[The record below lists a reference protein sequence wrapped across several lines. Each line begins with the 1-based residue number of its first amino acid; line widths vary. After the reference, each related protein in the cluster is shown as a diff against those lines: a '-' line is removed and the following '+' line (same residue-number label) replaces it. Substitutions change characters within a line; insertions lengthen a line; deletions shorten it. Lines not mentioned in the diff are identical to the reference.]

1 MHAYCTYCSAEK
13 KETETPIPAVERYK
27 SARIQ
32 TVFSL
37 AKAQGIKFLILSG
50 SYGLLEATDKI
61 DFYDHLLLKHEVEKK
76 ALFVSAQLKEK
87 KISKIIFY
95 TNSVVQDPNL
105 KPYIRCIKIACT
117 QVKVILELKRCSF
130 KD

>member
-1 MHAYCTYCSAEK
+1 MFAYCTYCSAEK
-13 KETETPIPAVERYK
+13 KETKTPILAVDRYK

-37 AKAQGIKFLILSG
+37 AKAQGIKFLILSE

-61 DFYDHLLLKHEVEKK
+61 DFYDHLLLEHEVEKK

-87 KISKIIFY
+87 KISKIIFF
-95 TNSVVQDPNL
+95 TNSVIQDPNL
-105 KPYIRCIKIACT
+105 KPYIRCIKISCT
-117 QVKVILELKRCSF
+117 RAEVILELKRCSF
-130 KD
+130 ED

>member
-1 MHAYCTYCSAEK
+1 MFAYCTYCSAEK
-13 KETETPIPAVERYK
+13 KETKTPILAVDRYK

-37 AKAQGIKFLILSG
+37 AKAQGIKFLILSE

-61 DFYDHLLLKHEVEKK
+61 DFYDHLLLEHEVEKK

-87 KISKIIFY
+87 KI
-95 TNSVVQDPNL
+95 
-105 KPYIRCIKIACT
+105 
-117 QVKVILELKRCSF
+117 
-130 KD
+130 

>member
-13 KETETPIPAVERYK
+13 KETEIPIPAVERYK
-27 SARIQ
+27 STRIQ

-37 AKAQGIKFLILSG
+37 AKEQGIKFLILSG

-61 DFYDHLLLKHEVEKK
+61 DCYNHLLLEHEVEEK
-76 ALFVSAQLKEK
+76 ALLVSAQLKEK
-87 KISKIIFY
+87 KIANIIFY
-95 TNSVVQDPNL
+95 TNSVIQDQNL

-117 QVKVILELKRCSF
+117 QAEVILELKSCSF
-130 KD
+130 ED